1 MSRKYATH
9 ISALCVAIVTAVF
22 VMAGAVKADDEVKE
36 LKLGDPAPA
45 LQLAEWLQGG
55 PITLADGK
63 GSKVYV
69 VEFWATWCPPCRV
82 AIPHL
87 NELYKKYKDQGLEVV
102 AITDEDPEYVKEFLT
117 EQGQKMVYPVAVDR
131 DQLTAIAFM
140 SGVNV
145 NTIPHAFVVDAKGK
159 LVWHGNPMNG
169 LEDVVKQHLPKKD
182 KTPSSTQTPA
192 GNEV

>member
-1 MSRKYATH
+1 MNRTYVTH
-9 ISALCVAIVTAVF
+9 AIALCVAIVTAVF
-22 VMAGAVKADDEVKE
+22 VVAGTVKADEEVKE
-36 LKLGDPAPA
+36 LKLGDAAPA

-55 PITLADGK
+55 PVTLAEGK

-69 VEFWATWCPPCRV
+69 IEFWATWCPPCRV

-87 NELYKKYKDQGLEVV
+87 NELHKKYKDQGLEVV

-117 EQGQKMVYPVAVDR
+117 EQGSKMVYPVAVDR
-131 DQLTAIAFM
+131 DQLTAIAYM
-140 SGVNV
+140 LGVNV
-145 NTIPHAFVVDAKGK
+145 NTIPHAFVVDTKGK

-182 KTPSSTQTPA
+182 KAPSNTQTPV